1 MNRLKRRHLNHL
13 NRLHDEAY
21 AALLAAQDVH
31 QQAREL
37 ALESEVLARHENTV
51 AMKRA
56 ALELVEK
63 ERDPL
68 LREHERHTLH
78 HRERFRLKLAVA
90 GLILSVLGNLA
101 QWLHGT

>member
-1 MNRLKRRHLNHL
+1 MNRIKRLHLDRL

-21 AALLAAQDVH
+21 MALFAAQDVH
-31 QQAREL
+31 QRAQEL
-37 ALESEVLARHENTV
+37 ALGSEVLARHENTV
-51 AMKRA
+51 AMKRT

-68 LREHERHTLH
+68 VREYERHVLH
-78 HRERFRLKLAVA
+78 YRELFRLKLAVA

-101 QWLHGT
+101 QWLYGT